1 MRFWLALFIVLL
13 LLLDVMW
20 MLDGFLNV
28 QYGDMLNND
37 SYTNQTTLFAY
48 EMFSDKALIS
58 LYYRVV
64 ISLLILISLILG
76 IMFLNRLSHYKH
88 LLNASD
94 LKYRS
99 LFMGMKSGFALR
111 RIIRDD
117 KGNIKDIRF
126 MEVNP
131 AFRQQTGIDKID
143 ITGKTVR
150 EIFPEVSENLIEDYD
165 KIARYGGSFTKIHES
180 KGLNKT
186 LRITAYQH
194 EEDVFATLVEDI
206 TKEKKIEDELVESNQ
221 LKSILLDTIN
231 EGVYFIDADRKI
243 LWANQKIVDLMD
255 SDYEKA
261 LGNKCFEAWYEK
273 EKVCDKCPVDVTLNT
288 QKPARMEFINEAGKY
303 LELYSNPVYNSQ
315 GALNGMVITVYDLT
329 DWKSALDKLEKK
341 QEHLNLALEAGKM
354 SSWEWN
360 AEDNLVILEK
370 TIFNERFA
378 DHKWSPARLLKF
390 LHESDRNNFMEQF
403 NAILE
408 GKLNEMS
415 VEARITNREGKWVW
429 FNILGRIREMD
440 EQGKPLKLIGLVY
453 NIDSLKTI
461 ALELEETNQKLI
473 NLKNKLEKEVEIR
486 LAELRDKDLLMIR
499 QSRQAAMGEMIGNIA
514 HQWRQPLNS
523 IAVIVQDFLDAWD
536 FGEISREYL
545 SERVTL
551 CMSVI
556 NHMSQTIDDFRDF
569 FSPDNLPMSFELDN
583 QIMKTINILKD
594 MYGKQGIEIIPELK
608 KCTITS
614 YAREFSQVL
623 INVLSNSKDAI
634 QENKAKN
641 ANINVIMETMGDKV
655 IILVKDNAGGIN
667 PDILEKIFDPY
678 FTTKQDTK
686 GTGLGLYMSK
696 TIIEKHM
703 KGEIKAENQENGAI
717 FTITLPLDIRYIKK

>member
-131 AFRQQTGIDKID
+131 AFRQQTGIEEID
-143 ITGKTVR
+143 IAGKTVR
-150 EIFPEVSENLIEDYD
+150 EVFPEVSENLIEDYD